1 MIVEGYKGFNSNKT
15 NRYGVFFEEG
25 KAYKIDGDISFGNTG
40 NGFHMCTSLSD
51 VFRYFDNDIVVAK
64 VIGYGNTVCYND
76 EYNGYYN
83 MYAVSNLLIRYFLT
97 REQIIENMLN
107 ASYFECENFLKTFK
121 LNDLEKQLFLSKYL
135 NDNYMLKII
144 LYYQYNYIDIYNQNT
159 DIKEITRKL
168 I

>member
-15 NRYGVFFEEG
+15 NRYGKLFEEG
-25 KAYKIDGDISFGNTG
+25 KTYKIDGDISFGNTG
-40 NGFHMCTSLSD
+40 NGFHMCTSLGD

-64 VIGYGNTVCYND
+64 VIGCGNTVCYND

-97 REQIIENMLN
+97 REQIIETMLN
-107 ASYFECENFLKTFK
+107 ASYFESKNFLKTFK